1 MYTVI
6 VETTFEAQHQLTL
19 GGGKKEPLHG
29 HNWMAACAVSAYKVD
44 AMGLAFDFNRLKAM
58 LDGIVAELKGGRLE
72 DTTIFKNVNSSAENV
87 AEYVYNRLEKMLGQN
102 VKLEYVEITEAPH
115 CRARYSK

>member
-6 VETTFEAQHQLTL
+6 IETIFDAQHQLTL
-19 GGGKKEPLHG
+19 RDGVKEPLHG
-29 HNWMAACAVSAYKVD
+29 HAWMAACAVSTYTVD

-58 LDGIVAELKGGRLE
+58 LDEIVAEFKDVQLE
-72 DTTIFKNVNSSAENV
+72 NTMIFKKVNSSAENV
-87 AEYVYNRLEKMLGQN
+87 AEYVYNRLEKMLEQN

>member
-6 VETTFEAQHQLTL
+6 VETTFDAKHQLTL
-19 GGGKKEPLHG
+19 PDGEKEPLHG
-29 HNWMAACAVSAYKVD
+29 HNWMAVCAVSAYSVD

-58 LDGIVAELKGGRLE
+58 LDGIVAEFKGGQLE
-72 DTTIFKNVNSSAENV
+72 NAAFFKNINSSAENV
-87 AEYVYNRLEKMLGQN
+87 AEYVYNRLEKMLEAN